1 MSISLNRDSRA
12 YIWMHMNA
20 TFIGDMWKKNTLG
33 GSLRSKYADTMGE
46 PLLSTPGSSTE
57 WKKKKVLSFFSLFLR
72 LPETFGH
79 FKYQGRISTRWQSTS
94 KLQLTSEHLLIK
106 NWDLSRK
113 DILHQDLRRNPN
125 LKIVGCT
132 CVCIQIPYLLVGNP
146 QTGEYLYPTEFSTGL
161 RDLTLIQASSRRG
174 STNIRRRSSKNSS
187 PWRPVRF
194 DFRSYIWLGETET
207 LFSEGAY
214 KI

>member
-20 TFIGDMWKKNTLG
+20 TFIGDMWKKREYFRWIFEVKVCRYY
-33 GSLRSKYADTMGE
+33 GSLYF
-46 PLLSTPGSSTE
+46 PLQEAVQSEKRKKCSPFFHSS
-57 WKKKKVLSFFSLFLR
+57 FR

-113 DILHQDLRRNPN
+113 DILHP
-125 LKIVGCT
+125 KT
-132 CVCIQIPYLLVGNP
+132 
-146 QTGEYLYPTEFSTGL
+146 
-161 RDLTLIQASSRRG
+161 
-174 STNIRRRSSKNSS
+174 
-187 PWRPVRF
+187 
-194 DFRSYIWLGETET
+194 
-207 LFSEGAY
+207 
-214 KI
+214 